1 MLSSDHDG
9 VVVLMS
15 SQQLGFPALGLH
27 RINSPNLSIQKGEE
41 LSSSP
46 QLLTEEPSA
55 AEGVV
60 TGGIHALV
68 DDPTLMH
75 TQAALTASSR
85 L

>member
-9 VVVLMS
+9 VVALMC
-15 SQQLGFPALGLH
+15 SQQLH

-75 TQAALTASSR
+75 TEAALTASSR